1 MEIEVLAS
9 GSSANCYVLRK
20 GGETLLLECG
30 ERITT
35 TLPKLKYKLP
45 DAILVTHEH
54 GDHAKSAKNFL
65 ERGVP
70 MYMTAGTAEALS
82 LKRHNL
88 NIIQAGS
95 EFKIGSFTVKA
106 LAVKHD
112 AAEPV
117 NYIVDELIFI
127 TDTGEVPAIE
137 GKSFSQ
143 ILIETN
149 YSEAALLNADI
160 DEWQR
165 RRILENHLSVD
176 QAIKFLK
183 GNPAAEV
190 YLIHISKRHGDGVE
204 FKSLVEETTD
214 CKIEYPRIRKSP
226 VEAPE
231 TSTSNV

>member
-65 ERGVP
+65 ERGIP
-70 MYMTAGTAEALS
+70 MYMTAGTAEALN
-82 LKRHNL
+82 LKRHNMH
-88 NIIQAGS
+88 IIQAGE
-95 EFKIGSFTVKA
+95 EFKIGSFAIKA

-117 NYIVDELIFI
+117 NYIVDDLLFV
-127 TDTGEVPAIE
+127 TDTGRVPAIE
-137 GKSFSQ
+137 GKSFKQ

-149 YSEAALLNADI
+149 YSEAALLDADI
-160 DEWQR
+160 DERQR

-176 QAIKFLK
+176 RAIEFLK
-183 GNPAAEV
+183 DNPASEV
-190 YLIHISKRHGDGVE
+190 HLIHISKRHGDGAE
-204 FKSLVEETTD
+204 FRERVIAETTG
-214 CKIEYPRIRKSP
+214 IEKVI
-226 VEAPE
+226 VD
-231 TSTSNV
+231 

>member
-9 GSSANCYVLRK
+9 GSNANCYVLRK

-35 TLPKLKYKLP
+35 TLPQLKYKLP

-65 ERGVP
+65 ERGIP
-70 MYMTAGTAEALS
+70 MYMTAGTAEALN

-88 NIIQAGS
+88 HIIQADE
-95 EFKIGSFTVKA
+95 EFKVGSFAIKA

-117 NYIVDELIFI
+117 NYIVDDLLFV
-127 TDTGEVPAIE
+127 TDTGEVPVPAIE
-137 GKSFSQ
+137 GKTFEQ

-149 YSEAALLNADI
+149 YSEAALLGADI
-160 DEWQR
+160 DERQR
-165 RRILENHLSVD
+165 RRILDNHLSVER
-176 QAIKFLK
+176 AIEFLK
-183 GNPAAEV
+183 DNPAAEV
-190 YLIHISKRHGDGVE
+190 YLIHISKRHGDGAE
-204 FKSLVEETTD
+204 FRERVIAETG
-214 CKIEYPRIRKSP
+214 IEKVI
-226 VEAPE
+226 VD
-231 TSTSNV
+231 

>member
-9 GSSANCYVLRK
+9 GSNANCYVLRK

-45 DAILVTHEH
+45 DAILVTHEN

-65 ERGVP
+65 ERGIP
-70 MYMTAGTAEALS
+70 MYMTAGTADALS

-88 NIIQAGS
+88 HIIQAGE
-95 EFKIGSFTVKA
+95 EFKIGSFAIKA

-117 NYIVDELIFI
+117 NYIVDDLLFV
-127 TDTGEVPAIE
+127 TDTGAVPAIE
-137 GKSFSQ
+137 GKSFKQ

-149 YSEAALLNADI
+149 YSEAALLDADI
-160 DEWQR
+160 DERQR
-165 RRILENHLSVD
+165 FRILENHLSVD
-176 QAIKFLK
+176 RAIEFLK
-183 GNPAAEV
+183 DNPAAEV
-190 YLIHISKRHGDGVE
+190 HLIHISKRHGDGAE
-204 FKSLVEETTD
+204 FRKRVIAETG
-214 CKIEYPRIRKSP
+214 IEKVI
-226 VEAPE
+226 VD
-231 TSTSNV
+231 